1 MDSTESSPYPAQYE
15 QRVALASGQT
25 VLFRPI
31 RPGDGPLILELFS
44 RLSGESIFYRFL
56 THLER
61 LQPAQLRHLVRID
74 YRTHFCLAAVIL
86 EEGREAM
93 IGTSRFMVAAARPD
107 RAELTVTVRDDWQG
121 RGIGKMLASRVVE
134 IARSRGI
141 AAVEI
146 LIDSRNER
154 MIRLFSRLGYPARY
168 ETSLL
173 DVCDRMEID
182 LTGEKNASESGTGI
196 PKAFRL

>member
-168 ETSLL
+168 EASLL

>member
-1 MDSTESSPYPAQYE
+1 MDSTEFFPYPAQYE
-15 QRVALASGQT
+15 QRVTLASGQL

-31 RPGDGPLILELFS
+31 HPEDGPLILDLFS
-44 RLSGESIFYRFL
+44 RLSRESIFYRFL
-56 THLER
+56 THLKR
-61 LQPAQLRHLVRID
+61 LQPARLRHLVRID
-74 YRTHFCLAAVIL
+74 YRSHFCLAAVIL

-146 LIDSRNER
+146 LIDPRNER
-154 MIRLFSRLGYPARY
+154 MIHLFSRLGYPARY
-168 ETSLL
+168 ESSLL

-182 LTGEKNASESGTGI
+182 LTGEKSASESGADISET
-196 PKAFRL
+196 FRL